1 MNSIVNN
8 DKTLPISEENKDASL
23 PLLQINPPS
32 IMTSITSF
40 QTVDD
45 NQENILES
53 TCIQRSP
60 PSQTVDIATSP
71 SDKFDRVNFQNSSSI
86 GHMDEHSIDAWVQST
101 TTETISP
108 PIERSPSLPATIF
121 DQIAS
126 RSRGNSTVSTLCDQQ
141 QQQTSIYSDT
151 MSSTISQNPSSS
163 AELQRSY
170 SFPTTDQHDNNDQE
184 NRLIKEENED
194 DFSSQFL
201 AVPESEDSEIDK
213 KKDKLP
219 LLEQS
224 AIFKTRSPTEEE
236 RKKSP
241 NVSFH
246 ASVSFETPR
255 KLMSHRRGQ
264 HSWNSDK
271 NKSSLYQRSISHK
284 IPTRSSLLYPKIIH
298 KQFLTSS
305 SMPTG
310 TYSFPGNRTNQSSSL
325 SDNVFLST
333 STTNSPSSCQH
344 LQLTNNTSIHPHF
357 LSIPSS
363 TSMVSS
369 DRPTSNISDASGRSG
384 IESSNLKTSAS
395 EPPYTA
401 SINEEPA
408 DRKSFFFLKHEH
420 TSSAST
426 GSSRTA
432 STESLP
438 TSSSEDEHNNFHK
451 KLAALNKAGKSPQT
465 PSDQRLAVLRQLMW
479 LLEKRPTMNPR
490 LNLGRQKQLQGT
502 APVNTNTLIFIQ
514 ALSRF

>member
-1 MNSIVNN
+1 MDSIVNN
-8 DKTLPISEENKDASL
+8 DKTPPISEENKDASL
-23 PLLQINPPS
+23 PLLQINPPT

-60 PSQTVDIATSP
+60 PSQTIDIATSS
-71 SDKFDRVNFQNSSSI
+71 SDKFQNSSSI
-86 GHMDEHSIDAWVQST
+86 VHMNEHSIAAWVKST
-101 TTETISP
+101 TTEKISP

-170 SFPTTDQHDNNDQE
+170 SFPTVDQHQHDDNDEE

-213 KKDKLP
+213 TKDKLP

-241 NVSFH
+241 TVSFH

-264 HSWNSDK
+264 HSWNTDK
-271 NKSSLYQRSISHK
+271 NKSLLYQRSISHK
-284 IPTRSSLLYPKIIH
+284 IPTRSSLLHPQIIH

-333 STTNSPSSCQH
+333 STTNSLSLSQH
-344 LQLTNNTSIHPHF
+344 LQLTNHTPICTQF

-363 TSMVSS
+363 ASPLSLG
-369 DRPTSNISDASGRSG
+369 RLTSNISDASGQSG
-384 IESSNLKTSAS
+384 IESTNLRTSAS
-395 EPPYTA
+395 EPPQTA
-401 SINEEPA
+401 SIIEE
-408 DRKSFFFLKHEH
+408 DINDGNKLYFSKQR
-420 TSSAST
+420 TSSLSS

-438 TSSSEDEHNNFHK
+438 TSSSETEGNNFHK
-451 KLAALNKAGKSPQT
+451 KLATLNKFPKISQT
-465 PSDQRLAVLRQLMW
+465 PADQRLDVLRQLMW
-479 LLEKRPTMNPR
+479 LLEKRPTINPR
-490 LNLGRQKQLQGT
+490 LNLSRRKNIQRT
-502 APVNTNTLIFIQ
+502 SSVNPTRINPNIIF
-514 ALSRF
+514 